1 MTKRSF
7 ENLKQN
13 IAEVT
18 DYGSFLRENRKM
30 VNRYLNTVLWFCI
43 FTGPAIAVG
52 IKFGVF
58 SAATYYTCVIVSVCM
73 LVVALLHTL
82 IIRIWP
88 YSEHVGM
95 LALIAME
102 LLLMFMVYNYI
113 HINISWFFVPLLS
126 ILFCEARLFF
136 IAVVTNYVAMFI
148 ANWLVSPYYDA
159 INLQFDSAFEYFINA
174 MLGYTIE
181 SIVMLVG
188 GITLTNL
195 LRDYFSALLDK
206 NKKVRENAD
215 ALKKQMNI
223 LFSMA
228 EVYDNVNLIDLK
240 SMTETSLSDQS
251 YNVHD
256 LDFEKHAHTVM
267 THKIKRQVSSEHL
280 EDFLEFTNLRTLEKR
295 LTGKRFIFG
304 EFVNAETGWFRAQYI
319 NVEADENGVPFIVVF
334 TVQNI
339 NMDKRRE
346 EDLIRISLTDELTQL
361 FNRRSLDDDLAR
373 YKHEPMEDDIVF
385 ASIDINRLKAT
396 NDTLGHAAGDEL
408 IIAAADCLSAAVGN
422 SGKVYRTGGDEFT
435 AIIHTTN
442 LSAID
447 KNIREKVTAWSGS
460 YSESLAVSIGYA
472 AHKDHPGA
480 TIEELKKIA
489 DKFMYEEKAKY
500 YKETGYERRGRP

>member
-1 MTKRSF
+1 MSFDDLKRH
-7 ENLKQN
+7 
-13 IAEVT
+13 ITEVT
-18 DYGSFLRENRKM
+18 DYTSFLKENRKM

-43 FTGPAIAVG
+43 LTGPAIAVG

-58 SAATYYTCVIVSVCM
+58 SAATYYTCLTLSVLMLAVSV
-73 LVVALLHTL
+73 LHTI
-82 IIRIWP
+82 IIRICP
-88 YSEHVGM
+88 YSEHAGL
-95 LALIAME
+95 LALISME
-102 LLLMFMVYNYI
+102 LLLMFMVYNHI
-113 HINISWFFVPLLS
+113 HINMTWFFIPLLS
-126 ILFCEARLFF
+126 ILFCDARLFF
-136 IAVVTNYVAMFI
+136 VTLVTNYAAMCI
-148 ANWLVSPYYDA
+148 ATWLISPYYDS
-159 INLQFDSAFEYFINA
+159 INLKFNSAFDYFSNA
-174 MLGYTIE
+174 MMGYTIE
-181 SIVMLVG
+181 TVIMLVG
-188 GITLTNL
+188 GLTLTNL
-195 LRDYFSALLDK
+195 LRDYFSALMEK
-206 NKKVRENAD
+206 NRKAIEATERLN
-215 ALKKQMNI
+215 KQMNI

-251 YNVHD
+251 YDVHS
-256 LDFEKHAHTVM
+256 LDFEKHSHTVM
-267 THKIKRQVSSEHL
+267 TQGIKNDVSPEHL
-280 EDFLEFTNLRTLEKR
+280 EKFLDFTNLRTLGKR

-304 EFVNAETGWFRAQYI
+304 EFINTKTGWFRAQYI
-319 NVEADENGVPFIVVF
+319 NVEADEKGVPFIVVF

-373 YKHEPMEDDIVF
+373 YKHEPMEDDFVF

-408 IIAAADCLSAAVGN
+408 IIAAADCLSSAIGN

-442 LSAID
+442 ISGID
-447 KNIREKVTAWSGS
+447 KKIRDKVTAWSGN

-472 AHKDHPGA
+472 AHRDRPDA

-489 DKFMYEEKAKY
+489 DKFMYDEKAKY
-500 YKETGYERRGRP
+500 YQETGYERRGKA